1 MGIDVGHACSLQGSR
16 GACVALAWAQYKHYL
31 AFSRRMSRL
40 NASSALSFWRRA
52 SILAAAFIL
61 AFSAKERSA
70 AVLMKF
76 YLIEEGECI
85 AQIKDEKSGE
95 QVTVGELKAGDYF
108 GEKALIS
115 GEPRAATIVAT
126 TDVKLAAMDVAAFER
141 VMGSRRASM
150 ERRMSE
156 YKSVDDAKSAA
167 E

>member
-70 AVLMKF
+70 AVLMVAPADLVSRSDF
-76 YLIEEGECI
+76 EE
-85 AQIKDEKSGE
+85 
-95 QVTVGELKAGDYF
+95 
-108 GEKALIS
+108 ALEFQTFNS
-115 GEPRAATIVAT
+115 LP
-126 TDVKLAAMDVAAFER
+126 F
-141 VMGSRRASM
+141 
-150 ERRMSE
+150 
-156 YKSVDDAKSAA
+156 
-167 E
+167 